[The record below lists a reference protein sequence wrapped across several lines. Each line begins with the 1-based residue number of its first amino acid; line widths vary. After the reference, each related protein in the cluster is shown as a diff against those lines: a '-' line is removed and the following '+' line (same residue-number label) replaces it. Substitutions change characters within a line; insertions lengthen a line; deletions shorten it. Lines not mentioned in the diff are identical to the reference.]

1 MWNRLHFFA
10 GVSLLAILSVF
21 FSART
26 VAVQNPPA
34 PAPAVAQP
42 PAGQTPAA
50 PPPTGGTLS
59 STTNAGA
66 DFSPKPPIKPRTPED
81 EAKSFVLPPGY
92 RMELV
97 VAEPQVVSPA
107 VIRFDGNGRMYV
119 AEFTTYMRDADGNNQ
134 HLPESRI
141 TRFESTKND
150 GVYDKRTVFVDKL
163 VLPRT
168 VVPLD
173 GNSILT
179 NETASDDIVKYTDT
193 NNDGVADKREHFY
206 SGIGLGRDG
215 NLEHEQAGFTWGL
228 DNWIYTTYN
237 AFRFRITPSGI
248 LKEPTG
254 PNSGSWGV
262 TMDDDGK
269 MWFIDAGGERGP
281 MNFQV
286 PIHYGAFNLTD
297 QYEPGFH
304 AVWPE
309 IGLSDTQGGMVR
321 VRMPVGRLNH
331 LTAASGA
338 DVVRAHRVPDD
349 LRGDLLITEPVGR
362 LIRRVRI
369 VKESGLTQLRN
380 AYPGAEFL
388 TSTDP
393 LFRPINITTAPDGS
407 VYVADMYHGI
417 IQESNWTRPGS
428 YLRRKIDQY
437 QLDKVIAHGRIWRL
451 RFDGVP
457 GVPATPAGPA
467 AQATP
472 EIPAQPALPLD
483 MTRPRMLS
491 ETPAQLVAHLRHP
504 NGWWRDTAQ
513 QLLVLRQDKS
523 VVPALQSMVRSQDNL
538 VARFHAL
545 WTLEGLGALDAG
557 LVREQLKDANPR
569 MRVQAIRAS
578 ETLYKAAN
586 RSFADDYRAMTND
599 SDPDVALQAMLT
611 ANLFKLPEI
620 ETLIKETL
628 ASTTA
633 KGVQEIGR
641 QLLTRIA
648 NAATTAAAGYSPAQQ
663 EQLKEG
669 EIVYKTLCF
678 SCHGDDGR
686 GVAMAGAGEGVM
698 MAPPLAGSPRVQGHR
713 DYVIKT
719 LLHGM
724 TGPVAGQS
732 FSGQVMLP
740 MGAQND
746 QWIAN
751 IASYVRNSFGN
762 SGAFITPADVARV
775 RAATAARKTPW
786 THPEL
791 EGTLPRL
798 LPADPTWKATAS
810 HNAEKAG
817 NGLTLAAWTTAV
829 PQEAGMWFQV
839 ELPQPALVAEVQFDA
854 GAPGG
859 RGVGGGRG
867 GQRGQPPAGGPAPRL
882 PRVRPRRRRR
892 QGGVRRPGRCSAASR
907 PAIGWRCPSTG
918 RPGARQWPRGRD
930 RLRPRLRASSRSGLD
945 SSGSRKRTPWT
956 TACRGRYS
964 TSVSTSPGRDERR
977 RGSPERF
984 RRRGGAQSL
993 RSRSESRLTESPGGV
1008 LDTGFSQKLIDSDVW
1023 RSSCM
1028 IDPGHE
1034 GLRRAKGHA
1043 GYASIR

>member
-1 MWNRLHFFA
+1 MWNRLQLFA
-10 GVSLLAILSVF
+10 GVALLTILTF
-21 FSART
+21 ALSAT
-26 VAVQNPPA
+26 PVAEQNPPA
-34 PAPAVAQP
+34 A
-42 PAGQTPAA
+42 PAGQAPAA

-66 DFSPKPPIKPRTPED
+66 DFSVKPPIKALTPQE
-81 EAKSFVLPPGY
+81 EAKTFVLPPGY

-97 VAEPQVVSPA
+97 VAEPQVVNPA

-119 AEFTTYMRDADGNNQ
+119 AEFITYMRDADGNNQ
-134 HLPESRI
+134 HAPESRI

-150 GVYDKRTVFVDKL
+150 GVYDKRTVFVDRL

-179 NETASDDIVKYTDT
+179 NETASDDLVKYTDT

-215 NLEHEQAGFTWGL
+215 NLEHEQAGFVWGL

-237 AFRFRITPSGI
+237 AFRFRWTPSGI

-254 PNSGSWGV
+254 PNAGSWGV

-286 PIHYGAFNLTD
+286 PIHYGAFTVPD
-297 QYEPGFH
+297 QYEPRFH
-304 AVWPE
+304 DVWPE
-309 IGLSDTQGGMVR
+309 VGLSDTQGGMIR

-338 DVVRAHRVPDD
+338 DVVRAHRVPED

-362 LIRRVRI
+362 LIRRARI
-369 VKESGLTQLRN
+369 VKDGGLTQLRN
-380 AYPGAEFL
+380 AYPGAEFIA
-388 TSTDP
+388 STDP

-407 VYVADMYHGI
+407 IYIADMYHGI
-417 IQESNWTRPGS
+417 IQESNWTRPYS

-457 GVPATPAGPA
+457 EVPATPAGPA

-472 EIPAQPALPLD
+472 AIPAQPALSLD
-483 MTRPRMLS
+483 PARPQMLT
-491 ETPAQLVAHLRHP
+491 ETPAQLVTHLGHA

-523 VVPALQSMVRSQDNL
+523 VVPALQAMVRSQDNL
-538 VARFHAL
+538 LGRFHAM

-557 LVREQLKDANPR
+557 LVREQMKDPNPR
-569 MRVQAIRAS
+569 MRIQAIRAS

-586 RSFADDYRAMTND
+586 RSFADDYRAMTRD
-599 SDPDVALQAMLT
+599 ADPDVALQALLT
-611 ANLFKLPEI
+611 ANLFKLPDI
-620 ETLIKETL
+620 ETLIKNTQ
-628 ASTTA
+628 ASSSA

-641 QLLTRIA
+641 QILQRIA
-648 NAATTAAAGYSPAQQ
+648 TAATTAAAGFSTAQQ

-669 EIVYKTLCF
+669 ETVYKTLCF

-686 GVAMAGAGEGVM
+686 GITMAGAAEGVM
-698 MAPPLAGSPRVQGHR
+698 MAPALAGSPRVQGHR
-713 DYVIKT
+713 DYVINT

-724 TGPVAGQS
+724 TGPIAGQT

-740 MGAQND
+740 MGTQND

-751 IASYVRNSFGN
+751 IGSYVRNSFGN
-762 SGAFITPADVARV
+762 SGSFVTPEDVARV
-775 RAATAARKTPW
+775 RASTSARKTPW
-786 THPEL
+786 TLTEL

-798 LPADPTWKATAS
+798 LPVDPTWKATAS

-817 NGLTLAAWTTAV
+817 NGLTLAAWTTSE
-829 PQEAGMWFQV
+829 PQEPGMWFQV
-839 ELPQPALVAEVQFDA
+839 ELPEPAMVSEVQFDA

-859 RGVGGGRG
+859 RGVGRG
-867 GQRGQPPAGGPAPRL
+867 GQRGQPPAPAAGRGAAAPGAGSTTPGNAAPGTGAAGRQGTPGPATPPAGRGAG
-882 PRVRPRRRRR
+882 PGAVFGSFPIGYRVQVSMDGKAWGTPVAE
-892 QGGVRRPGRCSAASR
+892 GKGS
-907 PAIGWRCPSTG
+907 PSTTVATFK
-918 RPGARQWPRGRD
+918 P
-930 RLRPRLRASSRSGLD
+930 
-945 SSGSRKRTPWT
+945 
-956 TACRGRYS
+956 
-964 TSVSTSPGRDERR
+964 V
-977 RGSPERF
+977 
-984 RRRGGAQSL
+984 
-993 RSRSESRLTESPGGV
+993 
-1008 LDTGFSQKLIDSDVW
+1008 
-1023 RSSCM
+1023 
-1028 IDPGHE
+1028 
-1034 GLRRAKGHA
+1034 RAKFIRITQTEKA
-1043 GYASIR
+1043 ESSLPWSVLNFRVYATAR

>member
-1 MWNRLHFFA
+1 M
-10 GVSLLAILSVF
+10 
-21 FSART
+21 
-26 VAVQNPPA
+26 
-34 PAPAVAQP
+34 
-42 PAGQTPAA
+42 
-50 PPPTGGTLS
+50 
-59 STTNAGA
+59 
-66 DFSPKPPIKPRTPED
+66 
-81 EAKSFVLPPGY
+81 
-92 RMELV
+92 
-97 VAEPQVVSPA
+97 VSPA

-134 HLPESRI
+134 HVPESRI

-237 AFRFRITPSGI
+237 AFRIRGSRPRGF

-286 PIHYGAFNLTD
+286 PIHYGAFTVAD

-338 DVVRAHRVPDD
+338 DVVRAHRVPAD

-362 LIRRVRI
+362 LIRRARI
-369 VKESGLTQLRN
+369 VKDGGLTQLRN

-407 VYVADMYHGI
+407 VYIADMYHGI
-417 IQESNWTRPGS
+417 IQEANWTRPGS
-428 YLRRKIDQY
+428 YLRRKIEQY

-472 EIPAQPALPLD
+472 EIPPQPALPLD
-483 MTRPRMLS
+483 TTRPRMLS
-491 ETPAQLVAHLRHP
+491 ETPAQLVAHLRHA

-523 VVPALQSMVRSQDNL
+523 VVPALQSMVRSQDSL

-557 LVREQLKDANPR
+557 LVREQMKDANPR

-586 RSFADDYRAMTND
+586 RSFADDYRAMTKD
-599 SDPDVALQAMLT
+599 TDPDVALQAMLT
-611 ANLFKLPEI
+611 ASLFKLPEI
-620 ETLIKETL
+620 ETLIKETQG
-628 ASTTA
+628 STKA

-648 NAATTAAAGYSPAQQ
+648 NAAATAGGRLLAGATGTIEGGGNRLQDALLLLPRRRRPGRRDGGCRGRRDDGAAAGRLAACARSSRLRHQDAPARHDRPDCRTELLGAGDVADGDAERSVDRQHRLLRAKQLWQRGGLHHAGRCRASPGRDRGAQDPVDPSRARRHIAAAAACRPDM
-663 EQLKEG
+663 EG
-669 EIVYKTLCF
+669 DRQSQRRESRQRPDARGL
-678 SCHGDDGR
+678 DDGR
-686 GVAMAGAGEGVM
+686 SAGGWHVVPGR
-698 MAPPLAGSPRVQGHR
+698 APA
-713 DYVIKT
+713 
-719 LLHGM
+719 
-724 TGPVAGQS
+724 
-732 FSGQVMLP
+732 
-740 MGAQND
+740 
-746 QWIAN
+746 
-751 IASYVRNSFGN
+751 
-762 SGAFITPADVARV
+762 
-775 RAATAARKTPW
+775 
-786 THPEL
+786 
-791 EGTLPRL
+791 
-798 LPADPTWKATAS
+798 
-810 HNAEKAG
+810 AG
-817 NGLTLAAWTTAV
+817 NGGGSPVRRRSARRPRGRRRSWRT
-829 PQEAGMWFQV
+829 
-839 ELPQPALVAEVQFDA
+839 A
-854 GAPGG
+854 GAAA
-859 RGVGGGRG
+859 RR
-867 GQRGQPPAGGPAPRL
+867 
-882 PRVRPRRRRR
+882 RPRRR
-892 QGGVRRPGRCSAASR
+892 GGRGT
-907 PAIGWRCPSTG
+907 GWCDRAGAGCRAG
-918 RPGARQWPRGRD
+918 PGARCGVRQLPGRLPGGGVHRREDLGHTSGRGERLGGDHDCDLPAGPGPIHPGHANGHRGPRPAVVGAQFSCLRRRFVTNGGVD
-930 RLRPRLRASSRSGLD
+930 RPNGFDVLALAQSSRFRSKTPLMELPAARSYAANFPRAD
-945 SSGSRKRTPWT
+945 RT
-956 TACRGRYS
+956 
-964 TSVSTSPGRDERR
+964 RR
-977 RGSPERF
+977 L
-984 RRRGGAQSL
+984 AQL
-993 RSRSESRLTESPGGV
+993 
-1008 LDTGFSQKLIDSDVW
+1008 
-1023 RSSCM
+1023 M
-1028 IDPGHE
+1028 HE
-1034 GLRRAKGHA
+1034 
-1043 GYASIR
+1043 

>member
-1 MWNRLHFFA
+1 MRATSIVSISRRRESGGSRSYKVPTAAALIGSAPRSSDEILGRLTVFFGACYKPHMWNRLHFFA

-26 VAVQNPPA
+26 VAVQNPLA
-34 PAPAVAQP
+34 PAPAQP

-66 DFSPKPPIKPRTPED
+66 DFSPKPPIKPRTPEE
-81 EAKSFVLPPGY
+81 EAKSFLLPPGY
-92 RMELV
+92 RLELV
-97 VAEPQVVSPA
+97 VAEPRVVSPA

-134 HLPESRI
+134 HAPESRI

-173 GNSILT
+173 DNSILT

-193 NNDGVADKREHFY
+193 DNDGVADKREHFY

-286 PIHYGAFNLTD
+286 PIQYGAFTVPD

-304 AVWPE
+304 TVWPE

-362 LIRRVRI
+362 LIRRARI
-369 VKESGLTQLRN
+369 VKDGGLTQLRN

-407 VYVADMYHGI
+407 VYIADMYHGI

-428 YLRRKIDQY
+428 YLRRKIEQY

-457 GVPATPAGPA
+457 GVAATPA
-467 AQATP
+467 
-472 EIPAQPALPLD
+472 PALIKKKQPPQQ
-483 MTRPRMLS
+483 TRKTES
-491 ETPAQLVAHLRHP
+491 
-504 NGWWRDTAQ
+504 
-513 QLLVLRQDKS
+513 
-523 VVPALQSMVRSQDNL
+523 
-538 VARFHAL
+538 
-545 WTLEGLGALDAG
+545 
-557 LVREQLKDANPR
+557 LVR
-569 MRVQAIRAS
+569 
-578 ETLYKAAN
+578 
-586 RSFADDYRAMTND
+586 
-599 SDPDVALQAMLT
+599 
-611 ANLFKLPEI
+611 
-620 ETLIKETL
+620 
-628 ASTTA
+628 
-633 KGVQEIGR
+633 
-641 QLLTRIA
+641 
-648 NAATTAAAGYSPAQQ
+648 
-663 EQLKEG
+663 
-669 EIVYKTLCF
+669 
-678 SCHGDDGR
+678 
-686 GVAMAGAGEGVM
+686 
-698 MAPPLAGSPRVQGHR
+698 
-713 DYVIKT
+713 
-719 LLHGM
+719 
-724 TGPVAGQS
+724 
-732 FSGQVMLP
+732 
-740 MGAQND
+740 
-746 QWIAN
+746 
-751 IASYVRNSFGN
+751 
-762 SGAFITPADVARV
+762 
-775 RAATAARKTPW
+775 
-786 THPEL
+786 
-791 EGTLPRL
+791 
-798 LPADPTWKATAS
+798 
-810 HNAEKAG
+810 
-817 NGLTLAAWTTAV
+817 
-829 PQEAGMWFQV
+829 
-839 ELPQPALVAEVQFDA
+839 
-854 GAPGG
+854 
-859 RGVGGGRG
+859 
-867 GQRGQPPAGGPAPRL
+867 
-882 PRVRPRRRRR
+882 
-892 QGGVRRPGRCSAASR
+892 
-907 PAIGWRCPSTG
+907 
-918 RPGARQWPRGRD
+918 
-930 RLRPRLRASSRSGLD
+930 
-945 SSGSRKRTPWT
+945 
-956 TACRGRYS
+956 
-964 TSVSTSPGRDERR
+964 
-977 RGSPERF
+977 
-984 RRRGGAQSL
+984 
-993 RSRSESRLTESPGGV
+993 V
-1008 LDTGFSQKLIDSDVW
+1008 L
-1023 RSSCM
+1023 
-1028 IDPGHE
+1028 
-1034 GLRRAKGHA
+1034 
-1043 GYASIR
+1043 

>member
-1 MWNRLHFFA
+1 MWNRLQLVA
-10 GVSLLAILSVF
+10 GVALLTILT
-21 FSART
+21 FSFRAGPA
-26 VAVQNPPA
+26 AVQSPPPA
-34 PAPAVAQP
+34 A

-66 DFSPKPPIKPRTPED
+66 DFSPKPPVKARTPED
-81 EAKSFVLPPGY
+81 EARSFVLPPGY

-97 VAEPQVVSPA
+97 VAEPQVISPA

-119 AEFTTYMRDADGNNQ
+119 AEFITYMRDADGNNQ
-134 HLPESRI
+134 HSPESRI

-168 VVPLD
+168 IVPLD

-179 NETASDDIVKYTDT
+179 NETASDDLVKYTDT

-215 NLEHEQAGFTWGL
+215 NLEHEQSGFVWGL

-237 AFRFRITPSGI
+237 AFRFRWTPSGI

-254 PNSGSWGV
+254 PNGGSWGV

-269 MWFIDAGGERGP
+269 IWFIDAGGERGP

-286 PIHYGAFNLTD
+286 PIHYGAFTVPD

-309 IGLSDTQGGMVR
+309 VGLADTQGGMIR

-362 LIRRVRI
+362 LIRRARI
-369 VKESGLTQLRN
+369 VKDGGLTQLRN
-380 AYPGAEFL
+380 AYPGAEFIS
-388 TSTDP
+388 STDP
-393 LFRPINITTAPDGS
+393 LFRPINITSAPDGS
-407 VYVADMYHGI
+407 IFIADMYHGI
-417 IQESNWTRPGS
+417 IQESNWTRPAS
-428 YLRRKIDQY
+428 YLRRKIEQY

-457 GVPATPAGPA
+457 EIPATPAGPA

-472 EIPAQPALPLD
+472 AIPAQPALPLD
-483 MTRPRMLS
+483 ATRPQMLA
-491 ETPAQLVAHLRHP
+491 ETPAQLVAHLRHA

-523 VVPALQSMVRSQDNL
+523 VVPALQTMVRSQDNL
-538 VARFHAL
+538 LARFHAM

-557 LVREQLKDANPR
+557 LVREQMKDPNPR

-586 RSFADDYRAMTND
+586 RSFADDYRAMTRD
-599 SDPDVALQAMLT
+599 ADPDVALQALLT
-611 ANLFKLPEI
+611 ANLFKLPDT
-620 ETLIKETL
+620 ETLIKNTQ
-628 ASTTA
+628 ASNSA
-633 KGVQEIGR
+633 KSVQEIGR
-641 QLLTRIA
+641 QILQRIA
-648 NAATTAAAGYSPAQQ
+648 TAATTAAAGFSPAQQ

-686 GVAMAGAGEGVM
+686 GVTMAGAAEGVM

-713 DYVIKT
+713 DYVIST

-724 TGPVAGQS
+724 TGPIAGQT

-740 MGAQND
+740 MGTQND
-746 QWIAN
+746 QWVAN
-751 IASYVRNSFGN
+751 IGSYVRNSFGN
-762 SGAFITPADVARV
+762 SASFITPEDVARV
-775 RAATAARKTPW
+775 RASTSTRKTPW
-786 THPEL
+786 TATEL

-798 LPADPTWKATAS
+798 LPVDPTWKATAS
-810 HNAEKAG
+810 HNAEKAA
-817 NGLTLAAWTTAV
+817 NGLTLAAWTTV
-829 PQEAGMWFQV
+829 EPQEPGMWFQV
-839 ELPQPALVAEVQFDA
+839 ELPEAAMVAEVQFDA

-859 RGVGGGRG
+859 RGIARG
-867 GQRGQPPAGGPAPRL
+867 GQRGQAPGPAAGRGAAAPGAGSTTPGSAAPGAGAAGRQGTPAPAPTPAG
-882 PRVRPRRRRR
+882 
-892 QGGVRRPGRCSAASR
+892 
-907 PAIGWRCPSTG
+907 
-918 RPGARQWPRGRD
+918 
-930 RLRPRLRASSRSGLD
+930 
-945 SSGSRKRTPWT
+945 
-956 TACRGRYS
+956 
-964 TSVSTSPGRDERR
+964 
-977 RGSPERF
+977 
-984 RRRGGAQSL
+984 RGGGPGTIFGSFPVGYRVQVSMDGKAWGTPVAEGKGSTATTVATFKPVRAKFIRITQ
-993 RSRSESRLTESPGGV
+993 TDKAESPLPWSV
-1008 LDTGFSQKLIDSDVW
+1008 LNFRV
-1023 RSSCM
+1023 
-1028 IDPGHE
+1028 
-1034 GLRRAKGHA
+1034 
-1043 GYASIR
+1043 YAMAR

>member
-1 MWNRLHFFA
+1 MWNRLHFVA
-10 GVSLLAILSVF
+10 GVSLLAILAAF

-26 VAVQNPPA
+26 VAVQNLPAAPP
-34 PAPAVAQP
+34 PG
-42 PAGQTPAA
+42 GQTPAA
-50 PPPTGGTLS
+50 PSAPTGGTLS

-66 DFSPKPPIKPRTPED
+66 DFSPKPPVRPRTPEE
-81 EAKSFVLPPGY
+81 EAKSFLLPPGY

-119 AEFTTYMRDADGNNQ
+119 AEFTTYMRDADGNHQ
-134 HLPESRI
+134 HTPESRI
-141 TRFESTKND
+141 IRFESTKNN

-173 GNSILT
+173 ANSILT

-193 NNDGVADKREHFY
+193 NNDGVADKREHFM

-215 NLEHEQAGFTWGL
+215 NLEHEQAGFNWGL

-286 PIHYGAFNLTD
+286 PIHYGAFTVPD

-309 IGLSDTQGGMVR
+309 VGLSDTQGGMVR

-362 LIRRVRI
+362 LIRRARTVRDG
-369 VKESGLTQLRN
+369 GLTQLRN
-380 AYPGAEFL
+380 VYPGAEFI

-407 VYVADMYHGI
+407 IYIADMYHGI
-417 IQESNWTRPGS
+417 IQEANWTRPGS
-428 YLRRKIDQY
+428 YLRRKIEQY

-451 RFDGVP
+451 RYDGVP
-457 GVPATPAGPA
+457 AVPATPAGPA

-483 MTRPRMLS
+483 TTRPQMLS
-491 ETPAQLVAHLRHP
+491 ATPAQLVPHLRHQ

-523 VVPALQSMVRSQDNL
+523 VVPALQAMVRAQDNL
-538 VARFHAL
+538 TARFHAL

-557 LVREQLKDANPR
+557 LVREQMKDANPR

-578 ETLYKAAN
+578 ESLYKAAN
-586 RSFADDYRAMTND
+586 RSFAEDYRAMTKD
-599 SDPDVALQAMLT
+599 ADPDVALQAMLT

-620 ETLIKETL
+620 ETLIKETQ
-628 ASTTA
+628 ASSQA

-641 QLLTRIA
+641 QILQRLA

-669 EIVYKTLCF
+669 DTVYKTLCS

-686 GVAMAGAGEGVM
+686 GVTMAGAADGVM
-698 MAPPLAGSPRVQGHR
+698 MAPALAGSPRVQGHR
-713 DYVIKT
+713 DYVINT
-719 LLHGM
+719 LLHGL
-724 TGPVAGQS
+724 TGPIAGQT

-740 MGAQND
+740 MGTQND

-762 SGAFITPADVARV
+762 TASFITPADVARV
-775 RAATAARKTPW
+775 RTANAARKTPW
-786 THPEL
+786 TLPEL
-791 EGTLPRL
+791 ERTLPRL
-798 LPADPTWKATAS
+798 MPADPTWKATAS

-817 NGLTLAAWTTAV
+817 NGLTLAAWTTV
-829 PQEAGMWFQV
+829 SPQEPGMWFQV
-839 ELPQPALVAEVQFDA
+839 ELPEPAMIAEVSFDA

-859 RGVGGGRG
+859 RGVGRG
-867 GQRGQPPAGGPAPRL
+867 GQRGLPPAGG
-882 PRVRPRRRRR
+882 
-892 QGGVRRPGRCSAASR
+892 
-907 PAIGWRCPSTG
+907 
-918 RPGARQWPRGRD
+918 
-930 RLRPRLRASSRSGLD
+930 
-945 SSGSRKRTPWT
+945 
-956 TACRGRYS
+956 
-964 TSVSTSPGRDERR
+964 
-977 RGSPERF
+977 
-984 RRRGGAQSL
+984 RGGAPGAAPAGRGAAPTVFGSFPVGYRVQVSTDGKTWSAPVAEGKGSPSTTIAAFSPVRARFL
-993 RSRSESRLTESPGGV
+993 RITQTDQVENALPWSV
-1008 LDTGFSQKLIDSDVW
+1008 LNFRVYATG
-1023 RSSCM
+1023 
-1028 IDPGHE
+1028 P
-1034 GLRRAKGHA
+1034 
-1043 GYASIR
+1043 